1 MFSGHLT
8 TARML
13 LILLPCSLTS
23 PSKGASH
30 TRNKRSMQ
38 LSVAVAMDLLL
49 LEVMNGSYVQI
60 INHLME
66 IITVIHMQI
75 LLVIRSPCKTGR
87 TC

>member
-8 TARML
+8 ARIL

-38 LSVAVAMDLLL
+38 LGVTVTGDLGL
-49 LEVMNGSYVQI
+49 LEVITWSYAHML
-60 INHLME
+60 NH
-66 IITVIHMQI
+66 
-75 LLVIRSPCKTGR
+75 
-87 TC
+87 